1 LVMMVASG
9 KAVGRPLDG
18 AGGHGYDCRLM
29 RWIFTFAALCL
40 LFAGCESNQSV
51 QVLSPEKFV
60 TATSGE
66 AYSTTETNA
75 TTATNAKP
83 RVIVPGVTISVT
95 VDEDRSLNRA
105 YLIPTS
111 GAVDY
116 PPLGRIVVEGLTP
129 DELAQK
135 IRESL
140 EKDYFQKATVTVAVE
155 AVPVGG
161 GGGVIYVIG
170 NVNRPGPLLLPK
182 DEKFTVTKAIIAAG
196 NFATFANGGKVQ
208 LIRYNE
214 AGKKYVTYIDVD
226 RIMKRGEFEKDIQV
240 QNGDWIIVPEK
251 LINF

>member
-1 LVMMVASG
+1 MMVATENV
-9 KAVGRPLDG
+9 AARPLDG
-18 AGGHGYDCRLM
+18 AGGHGYDCGPM
-29 RWIFTFAALCL
+29 RWIFTVAAFCL
-40 LFAGCESNQSV
+40 LFTGCQSIQSV
-51 QVLSPEKFV
+51 QVLSPGKFV
-60 TATSGE
+60 TATGGG
-66 AYSTTETNA
+66 AYSSTETNA
-75 TTATNAKP
+75 TPATNAKP

-105 YLIPTS
+105 YLIPNS
-111 GAVDY
+111 GAIDY
-116 PPLGRIVVEGLTP
+116 PPLGRIVVEGLTS
-129 DELAQK
+129 DEVAQR

-140 EKDYFQKATVTVAVE
+140 EKDYFQKATVTVTVE
-155 AVPVGG
+155 AIPVGA

>member
-1 LVMMVASG
+1 MMVANE
-9 KAVGRPLDG
+9 KAAGRPLDG
-18 AGGHGYDCRLM
+18 AGGRRYGCRPM
-29 RWIFTFAALCL
+29 KWIFTVVASCL
-40 LFAGCESNQSV
+40 LFAGCQSI
-51 QVLSPEKFV
+51 QSTQDLSPEKFASATKD
-60 TATSGE
+60 TA
-66 AYSTTETNA
+66 YNSTGTNA
-75 TTATNAKP
+75 TTATNSKP

-95 VDEDRSLNRA
+95 VDEDHSLNRA
-105 YLIPTS
+105 YLVPAS

-129 DELAQK
+129 DEVAQK

-155 AVPVGG
+155 AVPLGA

-182 DEKFTVTKAIIAAG
+182 DERFTVTKAIIAAG

-214 AGKKYVTYIDVD
+214 AGRKSITYVDVD
-226 RIMKRGEFEKDIQV
+226 RIMKRGEFEKDISV

>member
-1 LVMMVASG
+1 MKIVANDKG
-9 KAVGRPLDG
+9 AVPPLDG
-18 AGGHGYDCRLM
+18 AGRHGYDSRPM
-29 RWIFTFAALCL
+29 RWIFTLAAFCL
-40 LFAGCESNQSV
+40 LVTGCQSNQST

-60 TATSGE
+60 TATGGG
-66 AYSTTETNA
+66 AYSSAETNA

-83 RVIVPGVTISVT
+83 RVILPGVTINVT
-95 VDEDRSLNRA
+95 VDEDHSLNRA
-105 YLIPTS
+105 YLIPNS
-111 GAVDY
+111 GAIDY

-129 DELAQK
+129 EELAQK

-140 EKDYFQKATVTVAVE
+140 EKDYFQKATVTVGVE
-155 AVPVGG
+155 AVSIAG

-226 RIMKRGEFEKDIQV
+226 RIMKRGEFEKDLPV

>member
-1 LVMMVASG
+1 MIVAN
-9 KAVGRPLDG
+9 KKVAARPLDG
-18 AGGHGYDCRLM
+18 AGGHRYACGSM
-29 RWIFTFAALCL
+29 RWILTVTAFCL
-40 LFAGCESNQSV
+40 LFTGCQSIQSL
-51 QVLSPEKFV
+51 QVLSPEKF
-60 TATSGE
+60 ATTTGGG
-66 AYSTTETNA
+66 AYNS
-75 TTATNAKP
+75 TATNATVATNSKP

-95 VDEDRSLNRA
+95 VDEDHSLNRA
-105 YLIPTS
+105 YLVPTS
-111 GAVDY
+111 GAIDY

-129 DELAQK
+129 DEVAQK

-155 AVPVGG
+155 AVPLGA

-214 AGKKYVTYIDVD
+214 AGKKYITYIDVD
-226 RIMKRGEFEKDIQV
+226 RIMKRGEFERDLQV